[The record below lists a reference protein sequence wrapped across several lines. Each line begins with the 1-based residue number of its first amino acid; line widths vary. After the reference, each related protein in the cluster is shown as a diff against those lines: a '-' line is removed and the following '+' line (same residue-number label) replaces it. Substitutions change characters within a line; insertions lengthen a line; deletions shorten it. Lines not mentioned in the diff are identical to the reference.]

1 MPNLPAPPDGAV
13 VAFVGFLAPH
23 QMIRS
28 SFLAALA
35 ALFVAT
41 VPTVA
46 DAQSALSKTETQLR
60 DAIVKSH
67 EEQIG
72 YLQRVVDIPSSTL
85 NLDGVRKVGSVFRTS
100 LDSLGFTTNWAAQ
113 PDAVQRAGHIVAE
126 HKGKAGAVRILLIGH
141 LDTVVEPAGP
151 TFQRVDSMARGVGSG
166 DMKGGDV
173 IILYALKALQS
184 AGALKDLNITLIF
197 TGDEEHPGDP
207 LSVTRK
213 ELIDLAKR
221 SDIALAFE
229 GGSWHD
235 ATTARRGASS
245 WRVEATGR
253 QAHSAGVFGSAG
265 YGAIYELTR
274 IIDQF
279 REQLAGEKYLTFNV
293 GTIVGGTDVTYDT
306 VGVKGT
312 AASKLNIIAKAAVA
326 HGDLRFI
333 SEAQKERTRATMR
346 AIVAKHLPGTEA
358 KITFLDEYPAMSPTA
373 GNARLLD
380 AYDGASQALGFGKV
394 EALDPGARGAGD
406 ISFVGPIIDGL
417 DGLGAL
423 GSGAHAP
430 DERVNLNAMRMQ
442 TERAALL
449 LHRIGKLPA
458 SGFVRT
464 PASENF

>member
-1 MPNLPAPPDGAV
+1 
-13 VAFVGFLAPH
+13 
-23 QMIRS
+23 MIRF
-28 SFLAALA
+28 SFRARLAALC
-35 ALFVAT
+35 VAT
-41 VPTVA
+41 APAVA
-46 DAQSALSKTETQLR
+46 ASQSTLSKTEVQLR
-60 DAIVKSH
+60 DVIVKSH
-67 EEQIG
+67 DDQIA
-72 YLQRVVDIPSSTL
+72 YLQRVVDIPSNTL
-85 NLDGVRKVGSVFRTS
+85 NLDGVRKVGSVFRAS
-100 LDSLGFTTNWAAQ
+100 LDSLGFTTSWAAQ
-113 PDAVQRAGHIVAE
+113 PDAVQRAGHLVAE
-126 HKGKAGAVRILLIGH
+126 HKGKVGAVRILLIGH

-151 TFQRVDSMARGVGSG
+151 TFQRADSMARGVGSG

-213 ELIDLAKR
+213 ELLDLAKR

-229 GGSWHD
+229 GGNWHD

-265 YGAIYELTR
+265 YGAIYEIAR

-279 REQLAGEKYLTFNV
+279 REQLAGEKFLTFNV

-312 AASKLNIIAKAAVA
+312 ASSKLNIISKSAFA

-333 SEAQKERTRATMR
+333 SEEQKERTRAKMR
-346 AIVAKHLPGTEA
+346 EIVAKHLPGTGA

-380 AYDGASQALGFGKV
+380 VYDGASQALGFGKV

-430 DERVNLNAMRMQ
+430 EERVNLNAMRMQ

-449 LHRIGKLPA
+449 LNRIGKLPA
-458 SGFVRT
+458 SGFLRT